1 MRPFRLFG
9 NRQLAALQLEA
20 GRLVGGWAADWL
32 IDGPAELTVQA
43 ATAPMLPGPW
53 LSMRSGRATGFVAR
67 PAGAIEAAL
76 FGEVAREQPS
86 VLAAEVGDAAL
97 ADLLCRCLEAA
108 DGTLPGSEAPPPE
121 LWRRGAGALC
131 VRRQGRAGA
140 LELLVDAGITQ
151 RWLARHPA
159 PARPPAPLQPLQP
172 LRPAIGS
179 ARVRV
184 EASVGEAEI
193 DIATLQS
200 LVVGDVLL
208 LDHRIDH
215 PVRLGVVGQAATR
228 SGHLG
233 CADGRRA
240 LQLVAGNP
248 APDQPVPRKS
258 P

>member
-9 NRQLAALQLEA
+9 SRQLAALQLEA
-20 GRLVGGWAADWL
+20 GRIVGAWAADWL
-32 IDGPAELTVQA
+32 NDGPAALTVHA
-43 ATAPMLPGPW
+43 ATAPAEPGPW
-53 LSMRSGRATGFVAR
+53 LSMRSDRGAGFVAR
-67 PAGAIEAAL
+67 PAGAIEAAI

-86 VLAAEVGDAAL
+86 ALAAEVGDAAL
-97 ADLLCRCLEAA
+97 ADLLRRCLGAT
-108 DGTLPGSEAPPPE
+108 DGTPAGSEAPPPA

-131 VRRQGRAGA
+131 VRRKGRAGTI
-140 LELLVDAGITQ
+140 ELLLDAELTQ

-159 PARPPAPLQPLQP
+159 PASPPAALQP

-184 EASVGEAEI
+184 EASIGEVEI

-208 LDHRIDH
+208 LDHRIDR
-215 PVRLGVVGQAATR
+215 PVQLGVAGQAATR
-228 SGHLG
+228 AGHLG

-248 APDQPVPRKS
+248 SPDQPVPRKS

>member
-9 NRQLAALQLEA
+9 SRQLAALQLEA

-32 IDGPAELTVQA
+32 GDGPAELTVHA
-43 ATAPMLPGPW
+43 ATAPAQPGPW
-53 LSMRSGRATGFVAR
+53 LSMHGGRGAAFVAR
-67 PAGAIEAAL
+67 ADGAIEAAI
-76 FGEVAREQPS
+76 FGEVARGQPS
-86 VLAAEVGDAAL
+86 ALAAEVGDAAL
-97 ADLLCRCLEAA
+97 ADLLRRCLDAA
-108 DGTLPGSEAPPPE
+108 EGTTPASDAPSPE

-131 VRRQGRAGA
+131 VRRQGRAGT
-140 LELLVDAGITQ
+140 LELLLDAEITQ

-159 PARPPAPLQPLQP
+159 PARAPAALQP

-184 EASVGEAEI
+184 EASVGGAEI

-208 LDHRIDH
+208 LDHRIDR
-215 PVRLGVVGQAATR
+215 PVRLGVAGRPATQG
-228 SGHLG
+228 GHLG

-248 APDQPVPRKS
+248 ALDQPVPRKS